1 MESWHCSDILHA
13 CMEVLAKC
21 ELLRART
28 EANEWI
34 VPGINEVSM
43 PPDGYVASFVPFHE
57 RGLAIPP
64 LFLLGTTA
72 PLWHRAVAP
81 EP

>member
-1 MESWHCSDILHA
+1 
-13 CMEVLAKC
+13 MEVLVKRG
-21 ELLRART
+21 LLQARM

-43 PPDGYVASFVPFHE
+43 LPNGYVVSFMPFHE

-64 LFLLGTTA
+64 SFLSGATA
-72 PLWHRAVAP
+72 PLRHRAVAP